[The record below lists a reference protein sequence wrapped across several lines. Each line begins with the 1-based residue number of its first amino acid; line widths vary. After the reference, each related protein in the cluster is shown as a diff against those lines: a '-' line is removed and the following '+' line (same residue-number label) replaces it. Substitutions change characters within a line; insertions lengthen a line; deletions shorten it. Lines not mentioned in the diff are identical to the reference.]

1 MVFELVW
8 RIGFLM
14 LPAWKVQSSNL
25 FTKMKQLVLP
35 TALSHSQIHLLPLCL
50 FPLKLVHWLSVTV
63 MPACTFYLSSYRSTD
78 ASLA

>member
-8 RIGFLM
+8 GIRFLM
-14 LPAWKVQSSNL
+14 LQAWKVQSCNL
-25 FTKMKQLVLP
+25 FTKMKQLVVP
-35 TALSHSQIHLLPLCL
+35 TAALSHSQIHLLPLCL

-63 MPACTFYLSSYRSTD
+63 MSVCTTD